1 MTKNASTGRF
11 DVLNSCAM
19 ENCGE
24 QDLTSTTASSK
35 CTAAGPLGVFFFSH
49 PYRCCTHRQPTL

>member
-24 QDLTSTTASSK
+24 QDLTSTTASRTRSRSPFRVLQGLK
-35 CTAAGPLGVFFFSH
+35 LLHVQTTRPS
-49 PYRCCTHRQPTL
+49 T